1 MRLSLLI
8 SFLMLWAVAYG
19 TPPLVSDFSDDAEV
33 FSPEGRW
40 QAGGDGAVFEIRP
53 RAGRSGVFDLV
64 LVSSADMSIGQYVNM
79 GEMTST
85 GTPYDFDATLL
96 ANPGNGPTSKTHR
109 FIFKFEPDFRSFT
122 ITPYRRGKRV
132 NLLRWIPYL
141 FRVGISEIDTRPK
154 NVDGAMRLS
163 DKYSSYP
170 VIL

>member
-8 SFLMLWAVAYG
+8 FFVLLWAVVSA
-19 TPPLVSDFSDDAEV
+19 TPPRVSYFSDCADG

-40 QAGGDGAVFEIRP
+40 QAGGDGAVFDIRP
-53 RAGRSGVFDLV
+53 RAGRNGVFDLV

-85 GTPYDFDATLL
+85 GTPYDFDATLH
-96 ANPGNGPTSKTHR
+96 AGPGSGGISKTHK
-109 FIFKFEPDFRSFT
+109 FIFKFEPDFHSFT

-132 NLLRWIPYL
+132 NLLRWFPYL
-141 FRVGISEIDTRPK
+141 FRISISEIDTRPK
-154 NVDGAMRLS
+154 NVDAAVRIS